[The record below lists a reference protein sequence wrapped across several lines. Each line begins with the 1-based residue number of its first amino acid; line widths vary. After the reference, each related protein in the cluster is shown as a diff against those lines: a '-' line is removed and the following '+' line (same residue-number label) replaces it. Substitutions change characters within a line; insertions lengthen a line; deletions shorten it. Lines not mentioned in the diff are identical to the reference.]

1 MYMRQKGMGWLGIL
15 IVLGIAAGGGYY
27 AYQGMSGSGE
37 APNCAT
43 AQNACLRNCRRTTT
57 EAAAAQS
64 CQQEC
69 QRVAAAC
76 AGATR

>member
-1 MYMRQKGMGWLGIL
+1 MRRRQKGLSWLGIL
-15 IVLGIAAGGGYY
+15 IVLAIAAGGGYY
-27 AYQGMSGSGE
+27 AYQGIAVSDQ
-37 APNCAT
+37 APSCTA

-69 QRVAAAC
+69 QREAAAC